1 MKETLKLG
9 IILLIITV
17 VSAGVLAVSNNLTKD
32 KIAQLSIEES
42 LSALKE
48 IFGEDYEFKAMDEKE
63 LEEIV
68 EDKPI
73 TEIIEVYDGED
84 LEGHAIKT
92 VTSGYGGDLVVIT
105 GISQSQE
112 EVLGMRLVEHE
123 ETKGIGANATNPEY
137 YELFNNKS
145 LDEEATDTMTGATVT
160 SFGVLEGVNMAR
172 NFYNE
177 KFLGKELVEE
187 EIDLVPAPEA
197 IFGEDYEFRALEES
211 EIESLADGRPITEI
225 IEVYDGEDLEGYAIT
240 TRTSGYGGDL
250 LVVTGISKRENK
262 ILGMRLV
269 EHEETAGL
277 GARATEPEYYE
288 LFQGLSLDEE
298 ATDTM
303 TGATMTSEG
312 VLEGVNMARELYNE
326 KLTD

>member
-9 IILLIITV
+9 IILLVITL
-17 VSAGVLAVSNNLTKD
+17 VSAGVLGVSNNLTKD

-48 IFGEDYEFKAMDEKE
+48 IFGEDYEFKAIDEKE

-73 TEIIEVYDGED
+73 TEIIEVYDGD
-84 LEGHAIKT
+84 TLEGHAIKT
-92 VTSGYGGDLVVIT
+92 VTSGFDGDLVVIT
-105 GISQSQE
+105 GISQSNE
-112 EVLGMRLVEHE
+112 EILGMRLVEHT
-123 ETKGIGANATNPEY
+123 ETKGIGANATEPEY

-160 SFGVLEGVNMAR
+160 SWGVLEGVNMAR

-177 KFLGKELVEE
+177 KFLGKEVVEE
-187 EIDLVPAPEA
+187 ETEDIPAPEA

-225 IEVYDGEDLEGYAIT
+225 IEIYDGEDLEGYAIT
-240 TRTSGYGGDL
+240 TKTSGYGGDL
-250 LVVTGISKRENK
+250 LVVTGISKTKNE

-269 EHEETAGL
+269 EHEETPGL
-277 GARATEPEYYE
+277 GARAAEPEYYE
-288 LFQGLSLDEE
+288 LFNNKSLDEE
-298 ATDTM
+298 ATDTI

-312 VLEGVNMARELYNE
+312 VLEAVNMAREFYNE
-326 KLTD
+326 KLRD